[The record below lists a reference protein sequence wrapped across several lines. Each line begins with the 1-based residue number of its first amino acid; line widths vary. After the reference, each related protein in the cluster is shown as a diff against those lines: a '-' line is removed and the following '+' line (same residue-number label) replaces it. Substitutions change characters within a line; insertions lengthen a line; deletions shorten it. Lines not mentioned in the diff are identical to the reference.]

1 MCEPLLFGTAATAAT
16 GGTAATAATAGL
28 FGVGGKFALGATLGT
43 ASTLFSAYTS
53 LTGGNANADA
63 MRMQAKIQN
72 QQAKDAIERGKVE
85 EEQHR
90 RKVSAFKGQQR
101 SMLAANG
108 VELDSGSASD
118 LQADTAMLGELEALT
133 IRNNAEREAYG
144 YRSAAST
151 YGYQADQA
159 KTSGTRGAMGALLGG
174 LGGTLVDSKW
184 YDSKSMIKP
193 GAPMNTSTGGAV
205 TGSASNGMLI

>member
-1 MCEPLLFGTAATAAT
+1 MCSPALLFGVAPAASAT
-16 GGTAATAATAGL
+16 GVGTAGL
-28 FGVGGKFALGATLGT
+28 FGASGVFGLGATLSTFG
-43 ASTLFSAYTS
+43 TLFSAYN
-53 LTGGNANADA
+53 LFTGGQDQSALYEARADQERA
-63 MRMQAKIQN
+63 RAR
-72 QQAKDAIERGKVE
+72 DAIERGKIE
-85 EEQHR
+85 EDRHR
-90 RKVSAFKGQQR
+90 RQVASLKGEQR
-101 SMLAANG
+101 SQLAASG

-118 LQADTAMLGELEALT
+118 LQADTAMLGEFEALT